1 MALDPFMPVLVV
13 DDHGATTHIIRTL
26 LRQVGFVDVDDAI
39 NGADALAKM
48 RVKRYGL
55 VISEWYL
62 EPMTGN
68 ELLREVRGDPGLK
81 RIPYI
86 VIGES
91 NSESVIAAKK
101 AGAHI
106 YIVKPFDAQ
115 TLKAKI
121 EAVLATRTALMP
133 ERQQLVASTQS
144 PQMSKGSDAT
154 STSASAQMRFS
165 GRFTGIS

>member
-13 DDHGATTHIIRTL
+13 DDHGAAVQIVRAL
-26 LRQVGFVDVDDAI
+26 LRQLGFVDVDDV
-39 NGADALAKM
+39 NSGAEALTKM

-55 VISEWYL
+55 VISEWHL

-68 ELLREVRGDPGLK
+68 ELLREVRSDPGLR
-81 RIPYI
+81 RIPFI

-91 NSESVIAAKK
+91 SPENVIAAKK
-101 AGAHI
+101 AGASI

-121 EAVLATRTALMP
+121 EAAFATRVAPLP
-133 ERQQLVASTQS
+133 ERQPALTTTVS
-144 PQMSKGSDAT
+144 PELNEVLNAFAK
-154 STSASAQMRFS
+154 RFS
-165 GRFTGIS
+165 GRFTGSS